1 MKKRENAI
9 GLVAIILFG
18 TAVLLLGLTIAL
30 TFAPRNNE
38 YRSNLTWAGLLIG
51 FNFVFFGI
59 PMLIASLVT
68 SIISIVKIH
77 RQRIGYI
84 VLAGNVLIGVGVLCW
99 LFR

>member
-1 MKKRENAI
+1 MNQKGNTI
-9 GLVAIILFG
+9 GLVAFIFFG
-18 TAVLLLGLTIAL
+18 IAVLLLGFTIAL
-30 TFAPRNNE
+30 TFIPRDNE

-68 SIISIVKIH
+68 SIISIIKIH
-77 RQRIGYI
+77 RQRIGYV
-84 VLAGNVLIGVGVLCW
+84 VLAGNIVIGLGVLGW